1 MTSITLYIFRQLVV
15 GTVLVSV
22 ALTFIVWLTQ
32 SLPFLQFVI
41 NKGMGIGTWLQLT
54 TLLLPWFVSVILPV
68 ASFFVVLFIYNK
80 LTLDR
85 ELVIVQSVGVSR
97 LGLAVPALLSA
108 TVFMIVG
115 YCLTIFIVPQT
126 FRSFKELQWSIRND
140 VSQILLREGAFNQL
154 ANELTVYVRERGQNG
169 ELRGIL
175 VHDTRETPKNVTL
188 MAERGVIV
196 SGGGE
201 PRIILANGS
210 RQELERG
217 SGELSVLYFDS
228 YSLDFGSLSRTTQD
242 RFSDN
247 RERTTLELL
256 SISESDG
263 ISSINVSR
271 MKAEAHQRI
280 VTPLT
285 AVGYAIVGLA
295 FLLRGS
301 FDRRGQAGR
310 VVAAIFA
317 VVTLQAVSLG
327 IANLA
332 SQSSSFIGL
341 MYFATAVPVVAGFA
355 VLRAPQWP
363 RSRQQISS
371 LGTGTA

>member
-1 MTSITLYIFRQLVV
+1 MTSITSYIFRQLVV

-32 SLPFLQFVI
+32 SLQFLQFVI
-41 NKGMGIGTWLQLT
+41 NKGLDIGTWLQLT

-68 ASFFVVLFIYNK
+68 ASFFVILFIYNK

-85 ELVIVQSVGVSR
+85 ELVVVQSAGVSR
-97 LGLAVPALLSA
+97 FGLATPALLSA
-108 TVFMIVG
+108 TVFTIVG
-115 YCLTIFIVPQT
+115 YCLTLFVVPET
-126 FRSFKELQWSIRND
+126 YRLFKELQWSIRSD

-154 ANELTVYVRERGQNG
+154 ADELTVYVRARGQNG

-175 VHDTRETPKNVTL
+175 VHDTREAPKNVTL
-188 MAERGVIV
+188 MAERGIIIS
-196 SGGGE
+196 SGSE
-201 PRIILANGS
+201 PRILLTNGS
-210 RQELERG
+210 RQELEQG

-228 YSLDFGSLSRTTQD
+228 YPLDFGALSRTTQD

-301 FDRRGQAGR
+301 FDRQGQVGR

-317 VVTLQAVSLG
+317 VVTLQAASLG

-332 SQSSSFIGL
+332 SQSSSFVGL
-341 MYFATAVPVVAGFA
+341 MYFATAVPVVAGLA
-355 VLRAPQWP
+355 VLRAPQWS
-363 RSRQQISS
+363 RSCQKLSS